1 MKSTIKIE
9 TLGASNGVYVTLGD
23 HVLKTYDTW
32 DKPLNRVIKTAE
44 RFARN
49 WIQKYWTEGGI
60 IESYNENNTLITR
73 IEY

>member
-9 TLGASNGVYVTLGD
+9 TLGSSNGVYVTLD
-23 HVLKTYDTW
+23 EYVLKTYDTW
-32 DKPLNRVIKTAE
+32 DKPLYIVIKTAE

-49 WIQKYWTEGGI
+49 WIRKYWTEGGI
-60 IESYNENNTLITR
+60 IETYNENNTLITR